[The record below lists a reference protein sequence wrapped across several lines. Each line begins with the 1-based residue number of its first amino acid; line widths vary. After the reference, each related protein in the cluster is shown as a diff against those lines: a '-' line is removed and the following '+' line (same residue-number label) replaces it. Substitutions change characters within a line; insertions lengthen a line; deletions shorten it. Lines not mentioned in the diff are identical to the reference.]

1 MKKYLLY
8 ALGLIAVACAALLAF
23 DALCVA
29 LVKQSQGTT
38 MYKMYRLFVD
48 HPADELPIFGSSRA
62 ASNYVPSMISPKAF
76 CYGID
81 GSGMN
86 ETLFLVEN
94 YLRENP
100 KGGPII
106 INLDPWGFP
115 KSHEGGFVSDY
126 TLSPIA
132 PEPQCS
138 IPGVRMIGKLR
149 EVFASWL
156 NQRKSST
163 KRIDNGAILQLV
175 NRTPQEW
182 EFIESKIEDWG
193 FNIDEEWRNRIMN
206 LSKLSERCI
215 IWVVGPCIQSWRDK
229 FSGRAKLV
237 QWLKVLQSKPNF
249 TVVDLYEMDCPLS
262 ISFDDKHLNAQGAEI
277 FSRMLSKKI
286 GKNNCIN

>member
-8 ALGLIAVACAALLAF
+8 ALGLIAVACVALLGF

-48 HPADELPIFGSSRA
+48 HPADEIPIFGSSRA

-86 ETLFLVEN
+86 ETLFLLEN
-94 YLRENP
+94 YLHENP

-106 INLDPWGFP
+106 VNLDPWGFP

-138 IPGVRMIGKLR
+138 VPGIRMIGKLR
-149 EVFASWL
+149 GVIASWL
-156 NQRKSST
+156 NQRTANT
-163 KRIDNGAILQLV
+163 KRIDSGAILQLV

-182 EFIESKIEDWG
+182 DFIESKIDDWG
-193 FNIDEEWRNRIMN
+193 FNIDDEWRNRVMD
-206 LSKLSERCI
+206 LSKLSDRTI
-215 IWVVGPCIQSWRDK
+215 VWVVGPCLQRWREK
-229 FSGRAKLV
+229 FSGREPLV
-237 QWLKVLQSKPNF
+237 QWLATLRTIPRF
-249 TVVDLYEMDCPLS
+249 AVVDLYDMECTRS
-262 ISFDDKHLNAQGAEI
+262 ISLDDKHLNAKGAET
-277 FSRMLSKKI
+277 FSRRLVNELGMV
-286 GKNNCIN
+286 NE